1 MVDHEPRCPG
11 LTSVLVEIG
20 LERARQVTREGH
32 TLEHDDSHTLGELS
46 AAAACYADHASAQIA
61 NPDTQHVPGLD
72 WPWEEEAWKPKDP
85 RRNLLIAAALIV
97 AEIQRLDRLAKAA
110 GPLGLEEATAH
121 FEDAMVTGFVRACRE
136 AENKLVVRALGLL
149 PTICGIPVVI
159 DPSAQG
165 IELRDQATGETLV
178 RVVPETDSGA
188 AP

>member
-1 MVDHEPRCPG
+1 
-11 LTSVLVEIG
+11 VLVEIG

-32 TLEHDDSHTLGELS
+32 TLEHDDSHTFGELS

-61 NPDTQHVPGLD
+61 NPATQHVPGLD

-97 AEIQRLDRLAKAA
+97 AEIQRLDRLAKPA
-110 GPLGLEEATAH
+110 GPLGLLSEPSP
-121 FEDAMVTGFVRACRE
+121 GLE
-136 AENKLVVRALGLL
+136 AESAARFGKACAEAEEKFLRQIL
-149 PTICGIPVVI
+149 GIPVVI

-165 IELRDQATGETLV
+165 MELRDPTTGETLV
-178 RVVPETDSGA
+178 RAVLETDSGA